1 MTVKEEAMGFRI
13 FKINKYEPAEDERRL
28 SEYAQKG
35 EFIKFHLGGLAFF
48 KKGEPKNMRYC
59 VEVSYLRAGRKK
71 KRFYVENGWKL
82 VCRGLDINIFFAE
95 GNAVPLHTDRSE
107 YAHIIKKFHRAR
119 IAEALIL
126 CIILMLS
133 CVSPIVF
140 MSVMTKEFVMMFA
153 RWRLYNFTASIFLM
167 ILIITLLYMA
177 FFFRSLSDSFNAGK
191 FIAGNIENSKSAEKA
206 MRNNKLFAVIV
217 GTVTV
222 LAAAANIFYGYCSVV
237 SSDFRGKIED
247 IPPNA
252 IFAEDIFPADR
263 YILVKSEDDLEYIRP
278 EKRTGKEKAVGNVV
292 IGLTS
297 AVTDE
302 YYTYIQQGILLDEDG
317 RYGDLTG
324 LSAEYISFKTKPMAR
339 LAAMELVRNEE
350 TIFSRDKER
359 VLLEQ
364 DTEGTP
370 FDRIITLTFKN
381 GSRDEHI
388 ISLQQGKN
396 VYTVKIFSDSITTE
410 ELLQN
415 IICSAQ
421 DSAA

>member
-48 KKGEPKNMRYC
+48 KKIEPKDMRYC

-71 KRFYVENGWKL
+71 KRFYAENGWRL
-82 VCRGLDINIFFAE
+82 VCRGLDINIFSAE
-95 GNAVPLHTDRSE
+95 GNAVPLHTDRAE
-107 YAHIIKKFHRAR
+107 YAHIIKKFHKAR

-126 CIILMLS
+126 CIILLLS

-177 FFFRSLSDSFNAGK
+177 FFFRSLLDSFNAGK
-191 FIAGNIENSKSAEKA
+191 IIAGNIENSKSAEKA

-415 IICSAQ
+415 IICSAR
-421 DSAA
+421 DNAA